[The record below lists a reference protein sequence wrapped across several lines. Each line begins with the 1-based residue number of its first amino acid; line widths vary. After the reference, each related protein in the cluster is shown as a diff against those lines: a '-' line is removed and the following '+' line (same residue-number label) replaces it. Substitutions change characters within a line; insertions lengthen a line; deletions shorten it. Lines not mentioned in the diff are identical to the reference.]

1 MSDFRPPRGMRDVIY
16 EEAYVRRKAIERLRE
31 HFLRFGFSDFDTPAV
46 EQLETLEAK
55 SGPEVAE
62 QIYCFDDKAGRR
74 LGLIFEFTASLG
86 RVAATHPDLQLPFKR
101 YQIGKVWRYEA
112 PQSNRYREFYQADVD
127 ILGPTT
133 MDCEVE
139 ILTVVAEVLRDF
151 GVQDFRFILNNRK
164 ILQSQLRVAGLTD
177 PETQATVLRGLD
189 KLDKV
194 GPEAVGEYVATRGVD
209 PDAYAR
215 LMGLIPER
223 DANEAVLEGLQAA
236 LDPDD
241 GGLEG
246 VQELR
251 DILSLAN
258 SAGLGAA
265 IEVAPLLV
273 RGLDYYTGP
282 IFEVRSPALGDVSF
296 GGGGRYDTLVE
307 AFGGRPVGAA
317 GFAFGVDRL
326 VAILTQQGLVRPA
339 RCEAQVMLAV
349 RTQAL
354 AGEAFAVA
362 GRLREAGVATFQ
374 YVGPAKLGKQLGF
387 AERMGFQFVVVIAED
402 EVAAGIA
409 KIKAMASREEAE
421 VPFSELGAYL
431 LQRLEPA

>member
-1 MSDFRPPRGMRDVIY
+1 MSEFRPPKGTRDVVY
-16 EEAYVRRKAIERLRE
+16 EDAYVRRRAIERLRE
-31 HFLRFGFSDFDTPAV
+31 QFLRFGFSDFDTPAV
-46 EQLETLEAK
+46 EHLETLEAK
-55 SGPEVAE
+55 SGAEVAE

-86 RVAATHPDLQLPFKR
+86 RVAATHPDLQFPFKR

-139 ILTVVAEVLRDF
+139 ILTVVAHVLRDF

-164 ILQSQLRVAGLTD
+164 ILQGQLRVAGLAD
-177 PETQATVLRGLD
+177 PEAQATVLRGLD
-189 KLDKV
+189 KLDKIGEEGV
-194 GPEAVGEYVATRGVD
+194 REYVLAGGVD
-209 PDAYAR
+209 PQAYEH
-215 LMGLIPER
+215 LMALVPEPGT
-223 DANEAVLEGLQAA
+223 NQAVLDALQAA
-236 LDPDD
+236 LAGDE

-251 DILSLAN
+251 DILSLADQ
-258 SAGLGAA
+258 SGLGAA
-265 IEVAPLLV
+265 IEVDPLLV

-282 IFEVRSPALGDVSF
+282 IFEVRSPALGDISF
-296 GGGGRYDTLVE
+296 GGGGRYDTLTE

-326 VAILTQQGLVRPA
+326 VTILTQQGLVAPA
-339 RCEAQVMLAV
+339 KCEARVMLAV

-354 AGEAFAVA
+354 AADALTLA
-362 GRLREAGVATFQ
+362 NQLRAAGVSVFQ
-374 YVGPAKLGKQLGF
+374 YVGSAKLGKQFGF
-387 AERMGFQFVVVIAED
+387 AERMGFPFVVTIAED
-402 EVAAGIA
+402 EVAAEVA
-409 KIKAMASREEAE
+409 KVKAMATREETA
-421 VPFSELGAYL
+421 VPFDQLGPYL
-431 LQRLEPA
+431 RERLG